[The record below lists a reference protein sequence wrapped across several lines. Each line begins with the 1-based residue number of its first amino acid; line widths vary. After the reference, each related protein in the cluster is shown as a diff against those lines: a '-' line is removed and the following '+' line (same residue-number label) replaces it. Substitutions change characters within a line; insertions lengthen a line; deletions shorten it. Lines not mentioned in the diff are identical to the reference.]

1 MIKKMKILKCL
12 NSNTFET
19 EKDSFKIINHFTSR
33 IKRAKSN
40 INNLQ
45 LNDNYSFSG
54 KQNQK
59 QKLNLRNI
67 NNISTYDDFLETL
80 RNSKESFR
88 TCNNDKSNKDF
99 FKDNKKIIQKRYL
112 KQSNNY
118 NNIIL
123 NKKNILLNIKSCNN
137 NINIFPN
144 KDRCSTHINK
154 IKKDCSLFS
163 FDATFLNKDEDDN
176 KIHLPNCENNQI
188 NELDYKFEIIQ
199 YKKQIESLKKRK
211 QEKMNKIKEIK
222 ILNSKICEN
231 KGKIKIKNIN
241 SKQIDDIILLLKK
254 NYNSNTYIKNN
265 TFSEN
270 ILLSVMDLKYT
281 FEKSQLVNLF
291 FEGLYKILKISNY
304 TDYNG
309 ILKKFIELIDS
320 KNDLINMKNKYN
332 NSLKEKEKYF
342 NYISSLLTKFQISE
356 ISELYNFVKNMNIKN
371 IRESNTFEKIKVNL
385 MKDLV
390 KKKPKFLSK
399 NENHKTSN
407 SEHKKIIDIQNYF
420 RCSKSTSN
428 FHGLKNRVNSYKQ
441 ENKLNSNKSYN
452 IKYKNNNSSK
462 YVIVSNGKDKIIK
475 VNKKKK
481 KENIQ
486 KNLFDKI
493 KNIKINKFNDLDR
506 NNISGNLWLSF
517 PYK

>member
-1 MIKKMKILKCL
+1 
-12 NSNTFET
+12 
-19 EKDSFKIINHFTSR
+19 
-33 IKRAKSN
+33 
-40 INNLQ
+40 
-45 LNDNYSFSG
+45 
-54 KQNQK
+54 
-59 QKLNLRNI
+59 
-67 NNISTYDDFLETL
+67 
-80 RNSKESFR
+80 
-88 TCNNDKSNKDF
+88 
-99 FKDNKKIIQKRYL
+99 
-112 KQSNNY
+112 
-118 NNIIL
+118 
-123 NKKNILLNIKSCNN
+123 
-137 NINIFPN
+137 
-144 KDRCSTHINK
+144 
-154 IKKDCSLFS
+154 
-163 FDATFLNKDEDDN
+163 
-176 KIHLPNCENNQI
+176 
-188 NELDYKFEIIQ
+188 
-199 YKKQIESLKKRK
+199 
-211 QEKMNKIKEIK
+211 MNKIKEIK

-231 KGKIKIKNIN
+231 KRKIKIKNIN
-241 SKQIDDIILLLKK
+241 SKQIDDIILLLKR

-291 FEGLYKILKISNY
+291 FEGLYKILKMSNY
-304 TDYNG
+304 TDYNV
-309 ILKKFIELIDS
+309 ILKTFIELIDS

-332 NSLKEKEKYF
+332 YLLKEKKKYF
-342 NYISSLLTKFQISE
+342 NYINSLLTKFQISE

-371 IRESNTFEKIKVNL
+371 IREFNTFEKIKVNL

-420 RCSKSTSN
+420 RCSKSISN